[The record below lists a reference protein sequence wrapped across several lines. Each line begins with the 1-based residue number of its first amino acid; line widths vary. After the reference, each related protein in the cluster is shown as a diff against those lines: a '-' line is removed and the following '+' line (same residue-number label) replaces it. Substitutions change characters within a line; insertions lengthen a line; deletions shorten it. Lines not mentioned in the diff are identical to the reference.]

1 LEEVTKAGA
10 RVVVVSFGSPQ
21 GAACWL
27 NETGC
32 KLEMFLDQERSLYR
46 AFGLAR
52 SLSKVWSMPMIHVY
66 AEKIVGGEIFPES
79 KEENDDPLQMGGDFT
94 LSRSGHLLLSHRSS
108 NPYDRPSLRQILDA
122 AAVQRTRQI

>member
-94 LSRSGHLLLSHRSS
+94 LSRSGQILLSHKSS
-108 NPYDRPSLRQILDA
+108 NPYDRPSLHQILDA
-122 AAVQRTRQI
+122 AAVKKTS

>member
-27 NETGC
+27 NETQC
-32 KLEMFLDQERSLYR
+32 KLEMFLDQERSLYQ
-46 AFGLAR
+46 AFGLTR
-52 SLSKVWSMPMIHVY
+52 SLSKVWSMPMIHIY

-79 KEENDDPLQMGGDFT
+79 KDEDDDPLQMGGDFT

>member
-1 LEEVTKAGA
+1 LGEVTKAGA

-32 KLEMFLDQERSLYR
+32 KLKMFLDQERSLYR

-66 AEKIVGGEIFPES
+66 VEKIVGGEIFPES

-94 LSRSGHLLLSHRSS
+94 LSRSGHILLSHKSS
-108 NPYDRPSLRQILDA
+108 NPYDRPSLHQILDA
-122 AAVQRTRQI
+122 AAVKRTS

>member
-10 RVVVVSFGSPQ
+10 RVVVVSFGSSQ

-27 NETGC
+27 RETNC
-32 KLEMFLDQERSLYR
+32 KLEMFLDQERSLYQ

-66 AEKIVGGEIFPES
+66 AEKVVGGEIFPES
-79 KEENDDPLQMGGDFT
+79 KEEDDDPLQMGGDFT
-94 LSRSGHLLLSHRSS
+94 LSRSGQILLSHKSS
-108 NPYDRPSLRQILDA
+108 HPYDRPSLHQILE
-122 AAVQRTRQI
+122 AAVKRILP